1 MLKDFVSLGTGE
13 IVDLNAIVAARY
25 QPPSSSSPA
34 MCSVRMRGN
43 AMDVLSTYGDNADL
57 LWQKLKDRENRSNRL
72 RYWLAIAGILL
83 FIALI

>member
-25 QPPSSSSPA
+25 QPPSSNSPA

-43 AMDVLSTYGDNADL
+43 AMDVLSTHGDNAES
-57 LWQKLKDRENRSNRL
+57 LWKELKARENRSNRL

-83 FIALI
+83 FIVLI